1 MVNIKD
7 TNNPQLKLY
16 TASLLLKVASADNIL
31 RDEEIQTI
39 SEILCDFYKLNKE
52 TANNL
57 IAEAKKINEDS
68 IDLYEAGSF
77 INESLCLQDKINF
90 IGCIYEVAYADNNMH
105 FLERHIIN
113 QILNILNINREQ
125 LKKIKNELRKNLL

>member
-77 INESLCLQDKINF
+77 INESFCLF
-90 IGCIYEVAYADNNMH
+90 H
-105 FLERHIIN
+105 FVVKAHI
-113 QILNILNINREQ
+113 QHQLFLTILQ
-125 LKKIKNELRKNLL
+125 

>member
-1 MVNIKD
+1 MRNIKD
-7 TNNPQLKLY
+7 TNHSQLKLY

-39 SEILCDFYKLNKE
+39 SEILCNFYKLNKK
-52 TANNL
+52 TASDL
-57 IAEAKKINEDS
+57 MIEAKRVNDDS

-77 INESLCLQDKINF
+77 VNESLCLQDKIDF
-90 IGCIYEVAYADNNMH
+90 IGCIYQVAYADNNMH

-125 LKKIKNELRKNLL
+125 LKKIKDELRKNLL

>member
-1 MVNIKD
+1 MTNIKD
-7 TNNPQLKLY
+7 TNNSQLKLY

-39 SEILCDFYKLNKE
+39 SEILCNFYKLNKK
-52 TANNL
+52 TASDL
-57 IAEAKKINEDS
+57 MIEAKRVNDDS

-77 INESLCLQDKINF
+77 VNESLCLQDKIDF

-105 FLERHIIN
+105 FL
-113 QILNILNINREQ
+113 
-125 LKKIKNELRKNLL
+125 

>member
-1 MVNIKD
+1 MTNIKD
-7 TNNPQLKLY
+7 TNNSQLKLY

-39 SEILCDFYKLNKE
+39 SEILCNFYKLNKK
-52 TANNL
+52 TASDL
-57 IAEAKKINEDS
+57 MIEAKRVNDDS

-77 INESLCLQDKINF
+77 VNESLCLQDKIDF

>member
-1 MVNIKD
+1 MRNIKD
-7 TNNPQLKLY
+7 TNHSQLKLY

-39 SEILCDFYKLNKE
+39 SEILCNFYKLNKK
-52 TANNL
+52 TASDL
-57 IAEAKKINEDS
+57 MIEAKRVNDDS

-77 INESLCLQDKINF
+77 VNESLCLQDKIDF

-125 LKKIKNELRKNLL
+125 LKKIKDELRKNLL

>member
-1 MVNIKD
+1 MRNIKD
-7 TNNPQLKLY
+7 TNYSQLKLY

-39 SEILCDFYKLNKE
+39 SEILCNFYKLNKK
-52 TANNL
+52 TASDL
-57 IAEAKKINEDS
+57 MIEAKRVNDDS

-77 INESLCLQDKINF
+77 VNESLCLQDKIDF

-125 LKKIKNELRKNLL
+125 LKKIKDELRKNLL

>member
-1 MVNIKD
+1 MTNIKD
-7 TNNPQLKLY
+7 TNNSQLKLY

-39 SEILCDFYKLNKE
+39 SEILCNFYKLNKK
-52 TANNL
+52 TASDL
-57 IAEAKKINEDS
+57 MIEAKRVNDDS

-77 INESLCLQDKINF
+77 VNESLCLQDKIDF

-125 LKKIKNELRKNLL
+125 LKKIKDELRKNLL

>member
-1 MVNIKD
+1 MRNIKD
-7 TNNPQLKLY
+7 TNYSQLKLY

-39 SEILCDFYKLNKE
+39 SEILCNFYKLNKK
-52 TANNL
+52 TASDL
-57 IAEAKKINEDS
+57 MIEAKRVNDDS

-77 INESLCLQDKINF
+77 VNESLCLQDKIDF
-90 IGCIYEVAYADNNMH
+90 IGCIYECAYADNNMH

-125 LKKIKNELRKNLL
+125 LKKIKDELRKNLL